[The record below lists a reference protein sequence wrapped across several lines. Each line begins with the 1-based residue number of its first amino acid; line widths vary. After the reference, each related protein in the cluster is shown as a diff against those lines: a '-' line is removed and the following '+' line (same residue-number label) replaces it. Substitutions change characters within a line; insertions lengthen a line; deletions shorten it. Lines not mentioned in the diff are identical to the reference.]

1 MFWWSYGTDILLFVV
16 LMAIALFTI
25 GVNVGKWGYEK
36 GKKDEIKNPSLLL
49 ERVLD
54 SLCDTRKIRMYTTQ
68 SIDVL
73 IDGFE
78 TLKIQIAEHRQ
89 YMNAVQNRDADRLV
103 SEIDDRIEEYKRYK
117 TLIIE
122 DRAYKREELI

>member
-1 MFWWSYGTDILLFVV
+1 MNGGFIWFFVIVVFLGWCFGT
-16 LMAIALFTI
+16 
-25 GVNVGKWGYEK
+25 KWGEWGLK
-36 GKKDEIKNPSLLL
+36 RGAEAEIQNPSLLL

-78 TLKIQIAEHRQ
+78 TLKTQIAEHRQ
-89 YMNAVQNRDADRLV
+89 YMNPVQNKDADRLIL
-103 SEIDDRIEEYKRYK
+103 EINDRIEEYKRYK

-122 DRAYKREELI
+122 DRAYKKEELI